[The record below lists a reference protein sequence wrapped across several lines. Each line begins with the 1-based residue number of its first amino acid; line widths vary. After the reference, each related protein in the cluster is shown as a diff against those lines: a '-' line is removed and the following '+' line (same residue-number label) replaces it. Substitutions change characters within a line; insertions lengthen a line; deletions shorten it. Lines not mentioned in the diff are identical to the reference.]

1 MHLSDVVRLRY
12 IQSQARRTLMKES
25 SDKERRLVNLDGDFS
40 ALAQDTVLQQ
50 KLLSSLKVATEKALP
65 AARKTLSNLLSPL
78 EREVQTYV
86 DSLHFADGT
95 WYRPIHNVIVP
106 LAMIAICNAEEAER
120 DLVIAAQL
128 HDIGYSA
135 ISLPSLLQG
144 ARLELKNAREA
155 HMHASKIMSDEF
167 LTKLTK
173 EGRLSL
179 SPTRKQQLLEIIAT
193 HDYPYIGKQLSDRE
207 ALLHRDADRCFVLS
221 CVSFWKDYLALIS
234 DTEVVANCS
243 SAHVQASPLTL
254 LEARR
259 TSFLLCDSKVVPGLN
274 ESSTEPVFS
283 AIAETIVEGMSAR
296 REREVQG
303 ILNSLNDGDAMEAL
317 FYQAIL
323 REIRL
328 LDTLVNPR

>member
-1 MHLSDVVRLRY
+1 
-12 IQSQARRTLMKES
+12 MKEPS
-25 SDKERRLVNLDGDFS
+25 RKERRVDSHDKDFS
-40 ALAQDTVLQQ
+40 TLAHDTGRQQ
-50 KLLSSLKVATEKALP
+50 KLLSSLKAATERALP
-65 AARKTLSNLLSPL
+65 TARETLRNRLSPL

-86 DSLHFADGT
+86 DSLHFAGGT

-106 LAMIAICNAEEAER
+106 LAMIAICNAEGAKR

-144 ARLELKNAREA
+144 ARLELKDAREA

-167 LTKLTK
+167 LTRLTQ
-173 EGRLSL
+173 EGHVAL
-179 SPTRKQQLLEIIAT
+179 SPTRKQQLLEIIVT
-193 HDYPYIGKQLSDRE
+193 HDYPYIGKSLSDRE

-221 CVSFWKDYLALIS
+221 CVSFWKDYLALVS
-234 DTEVVANCS
+234 DSEVVANCS
-243 SAHVQASPLTL
+243 SAHVQASPHTL

-274 ESSTEPVFS
+274 ESSTEPMFS
-283 AIAETIVEGMSAR
+283 GIAETIVEGMSAH
-296 REREVQG
+296 REGEVQD
-303 ILNSLNDGDAMEAL
+303 ILNSLIDGDAMEAL
-317 FYQAIL
+317 FYEAIL

-328 LDTLVNPR
+328 LDTLVDRG